1 MKGENMKKVVSI
13 LLIFVIVFFFLPQ
26 LAYANSPGPP
36 LDGTRE
42 PTPGGVIRIISLYL
56 IIIAFTCLVEWLV
69 CIPFKLHYVYTKT
82 IILTNLTTQ
91 VIMHFLEWLLMA
103 VLSTNF
109 LDAIASYIFT
119 VTVLEVAVV
128 ISEFLIYRKKIPGYS
143 VQSHL
148 FYVLSANAASAFG
161 GLLLLLL
168 IIF

>member
-1 MKGENMKKVVSI
+1 MKKVVSI

-26 LAYANSPGPP
+26 LAYANSPGPN

-42 PTPGGVIRIISLYL
+42 PTPGGVALIISLYL

-82 IILTNLTTQ
+82 ILVTNVITQ

-103 VLSTNF
+103 VFPMNF
-109 LDAIASYIFT
+109 IDAISWYILT
-119 VTVLEVAVV
+119 VTILEVAVV
-128 ISEFLIYRKKIPGYS
+128 VSEFFIYRKKILGYS
-143 VQSHL
+143 IQSHL

-161 GLLLLLL
+161 GLLLLLF